1 MLVTS
6 VTELRVPE
14 NPVAPTWQFSP
25 IIKVPWVTNPLIT
38 LPLTLVTVSLAV
50 ETTPTRLLPI
60 LGKIPLVNE
69 SSKSL
74 VACASIVTLT
84 YFTLAGGLGG
94 SANTIESPWTSKEVF
109 GVCATPLRTIR
120 SWSPLAI
127 TFSPLLTVSGNW
139 VLTPSNWPEMS
150 SNLWTTEVKIFSDD
164 VSLFWRNNTSVLL
177 NSE

>member
-14 NPVAPTWQFSP
+14 NPVAPTWHCSP